1 MSLFLHSSVPLL
13 SFTKLPATA
22 RSCFSHKTNGSE
34 SRSPRTIQCMAA
46 KRNSENSNIIRRTAN
61 YQRPIWDYDYMQSL
75 KSEYVGEPY
84 SRRVNKLKEEV
95 RMMLDKMVDPVNKL
109 ELIDLLQK
117 LGLSYHF
124 ENDIKKLLKSIYDNI
139 SNNDAWD
146 KEALYAVA
154 LKFQLLR
161 QHGYNVSQEVFG
173 SFMDELGEFK
183 AYLYEDT
190 KGMLYLYEA
199 SYLSIEGENVLE
211 HARDFTT
218 KHLEEFVKRN
228 KDQYLS
234 RVVSHALELPL
245 DWRMPRLEARWWFI
259 DIYERSDDMNP
270 TLLELAKLDFNMVQ
284 ATYQDDLRHIL
295 MWWRST
301 GLGEKLNFAR
311 DRLIEC
317 FLWTVGTRF
326 EPQFGYFRRMSTRIN
341 VLITNI
347 DDIYDVYGKLD
358 ELELF
363 TETVERWDDINLT
376 EKLPD
381 YMKQYFYVLNN
392 TLNEIALDTL
402 KEQGLHIHSYLKKA
416 WADLCKSYI
425 VEARWYYS
433 GYTPTL
439 QEYNNNA
446 WISIAGPVALVHY
459 YFLVTNP
466 ITKEAL
472 QCLEEYHNIIRLS
485 SMIFRF
491 ENDLGTSP
499 DELKKGDVPKS
510 IQCYMHETG
519 ALYEG
524 AYEYI
529 QYLSGITWK
538 QMNKVRVA
546 KSPFSKTYIGIAV
559 NLSRTA
565 MFFYHHG
572 DKFGVT
578 NRETKDRVLSLLVQ
592 PFPL

>member
-13 SFTKLPATA
+13 SFTRLPATS
-22 RSCFSHKTNGSE
+22 RTCFSHKTNGSE
-34 SRSPRTIQCMAA
+34 SRSPRTVQCMAA
-46 KRNSENSNIIRRTAN
+46 KRNSDNSSIIRRTAN
-61 YQRPIWDYDYMQSL
+61 YQPPMWDYDYMQSL
-75 KSEYVGEPY
+75 KSEYVGESY
-84 SRRVNKLKEEV
+84 TRIVNKLKEEV
-95 RMMLDKMVDPVNKL
+95 RMMLDKMEDPVNKL

-124 ENDIKKLLKSIYDNI
+124 EHIYDNI
-139 SNNDAWD
+139 SNNDTWD

-154 LKFQLLR
+154 LKFRLLR
-161 QHGYNVSQEVFG
+161 QHGYNVSQEVFS
-173 SFMDELGEFK
+173 SFVDESGKFN
-183 AYLYEDT
+183 AHLYEDT

-211 HARDFTT
+211 HAQDFTT

-234 RVVSHALELPL
+234 K
-245 DWRMPRLEARWWFI
+245 
-259 DIYERSDDMNP
+259 
-270 TLLELAKLDFNMVQ
+270 LAKLDFNMVQ
-284 ATYQDDLRHIL
+284 ATYQEDLRHIL
-295 MWWRST
+295 MWWST

-317 FLWTVGTRF
+317 FLWTVGTGF

-341 VLITNI
+341 VLITII

-402 KEQGLHIHSYLKKA
+402 KEQGLHIRSCLKKA

-519 ALYEG
+519 ASYEG

-559 NLSRTA
+559 NFARTA

-592 PFPL
+592 PFPLLMYNVVPQRQC